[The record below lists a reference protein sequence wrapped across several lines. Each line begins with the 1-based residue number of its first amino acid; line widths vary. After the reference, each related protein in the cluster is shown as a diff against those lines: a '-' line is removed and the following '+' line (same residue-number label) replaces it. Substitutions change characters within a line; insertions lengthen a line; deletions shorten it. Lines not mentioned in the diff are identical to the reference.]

1 MIRLLVL
8 DVDGTLTDGGIYV
21 DGAGNEL
28 KRFDIQ
34 DGMGLAL
41 LRRSSV
47 KVAVISGRYS
57 GATER
62 RAAELGIDLIFNGV
76 DDKMEVLKKI
86 ADDLGFCRD
95 EIAYAGDDVNDID
108 CIEWSGLGIAVVNA
122 RQSVKACADMV
133 TSANGGYGAVREI
146 CEYIMSLNK
155 GATDGECR

>member
-47 KVAVISGRYS
+47 KIAVISGRYS
-57 GATER
+57 GATEY
-62 RAAELGIDLIFNGV
+62 RAADLGIDIIFNGV

-86 ADDLGFCRD
+86 AEDLDLCRD

-108 CIEWSGLGIAVVNA
+108 CIKWSGLGIAVLNA
-122 RQSVKACADMV
+122 RASVKACADMV

-146 CEYIMSLNK
+146 CEHIMSLNK